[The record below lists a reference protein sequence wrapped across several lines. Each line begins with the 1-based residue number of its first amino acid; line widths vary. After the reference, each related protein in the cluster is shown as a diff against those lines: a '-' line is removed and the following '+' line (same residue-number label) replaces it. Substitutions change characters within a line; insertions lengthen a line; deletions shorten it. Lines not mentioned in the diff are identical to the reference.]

1 MLALAATTPAIMPPV
16 FPVQAG
22 LLTVRRLGHG
32 DEAEVLAFLAVR
44 PIHTVIMAG
53 MIRDNGL
60 VSSRNRGAF
69 YGCRDAAGRL
79 EGVALIGHVTMVE
92 THSDVALQLFAELAQ
107 TYHYGHVILGEHD
120 KVERFWASYGTGGQ
134 SPRLMCRELLF
145 EQRCPVEVLEP
156 VDLRLA
162 TRDDIEKII
171 PVHARM
177 AFEECGI
184 DPIEKDA
191 IGFRRRVAHRID
203 MGRIWVWTDLE
214 KLVFKADVASD
225 TPEQIYLEGIYTN
238 PEERGKGFGRRAISQ
253 LSRTLLARTRSL
265 CALVNEKNREAHLF
279 YQRAGYKLRGYYD
292 TIYLQQ

>member
-1 MLALAATTPAIMPPV
+1 
-16 FPVQAG
+16 
-22 LLTVRRLGHG
+22 
-32 DEAEVLAFLAVR
+32 
-44 PIHTVIMAG
+44 
-53 MIRDNGL
+53 
-60 VSSRNRGAF
+60 
-69 YGCRDAAGRL
+69 
-79 EGVALIGHVTMVE
+79 
-92 THSDVALQLFAELAQ
+92 
-107 TYHYGHVILGEHD
+107 
-120 KVERFWASYGTGGQ
+120 
-134 SPRLMCRELLF
+134 RLMCRELLF

-265 CALVNEKNREAHLF
+265 CALVNEKNRE
-279 YQRAGYKLRGYYD
+279 
-292 TIYLQQ
+292 